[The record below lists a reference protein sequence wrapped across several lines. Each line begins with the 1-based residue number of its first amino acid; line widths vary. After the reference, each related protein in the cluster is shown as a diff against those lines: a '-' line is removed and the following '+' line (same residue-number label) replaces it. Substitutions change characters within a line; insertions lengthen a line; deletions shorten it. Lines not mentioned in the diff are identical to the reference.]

1 MSTVIQ
7 EELLMIPIIAGL
19 VSMLA
24 DKGLDLI
31 SSAIDGGADKAKE
44 YIEDK
49 TGIKLDKNLTDEQVA
64 ELKKFEMTNKV
75 ELEKLALANKQE
87 DNRASEA
94 VQKIQADE
102 YGNARNMQIENL
114 KQDDKFSKRF
124 VYYFAIFWS
133 TFAVIYLAGITFIE
147 IPKENTRFADT
158 IVGFLLG
165 TVVATLI
172 GFFYGNSIK
181 KG

>member
-1 MSTVIQ
+1 
-7 EELLMIPIIAGL
+7 MIPIVASI

-24 DKGLDLI
+24 DKGLNLI

-64 ELKKFEMTNKV
+64 ELKKFEMTNKI

-94 VQKIQADE
+94 TQKIQADE

-114 KQDDKFSKRF
+114 RQEDKFSKRF
-124 VYYFAIFWS
+124 VYYFALFWS
-133 TFAVIYLAGITFIE
+133 LFAVIYLTGITFIE
-147 IPKENTRFADT
+147 IPKENIRFADT

-165 TVVATLI
+165 TIIATMF

>member
-7 EELLMIPIIAGL
+7 EELLMVPIIAGL

-49 TGIKLDKNLTDEQVA
+49 TGIKLDKNLTDEQVL
-64 ELKKFEMTNKV
+64 ELKKFEVANQL

-114 KQDDKFSKRF
+114 RQDDKFSKRF

-133 TFAVIYLAGITFIE
+133 AFAVIYLTGITFAE
-147 IPKENTRFADT
+147 IPKENIRFADT

-165 TVVATLI
+165 TIIATMF

-181 KG
+181 K

>member
-1 MSTVIQ
+1 MSSVVQ

-64 ELKKFEMTNKV
+64 ELKKFEMTNKL

-114 KQDDKFSKRF
+114 RQDDKFSKRF

-133 TFAVIYLAGITFIE
+133 AFAVIYLTGITFAE
-147 IPKENTRFADT
+147 IPKENIRFADT

-165 TVVATLI
+165 TIIATMF

-181 KG
+181 K

>member
-1 MSTVIQ
+1 MV
-7 EELLMIPIIAGL
+7 PIIAGL

-64 ELKKFEMTNKV
+64 ELKKFEMTNQL

-114 KQDDKFSKRF
+114 RQDDKFSKRF

-133 TFAVIYLAGITFIE
+133 AFAVIYLTGITFAE
-147 IPKENTRFADT
+147 IPKENIRFADT

-165 TVVATLI
+165 TIIATMF
-172 GFFYGNSIK
+172 GFFYGNIIK
-181 KG
+181 K

>member
-1 MSTVIQ
+1 
-7 EELLMIPIIAGL
+7 MIPIVASI

-24 DKGLDLI
+24 GKGLDLL
-31 SSAIDGGADKAKE
+31 SSAIDGGADKAAA
-44 YIEDK
+44 YIEEK
-49 TGIKLDKNLTDEQVA
+49 TGIKMDGSDLSDEQVV
-64 ELKKFEMTNKV
+64 ELKKFEMSNKV
-75 ELEKLALANKQE
+75 ELQKLALADKQE
-87 DNRASEA
+87 DNRSNEASM
-94 VQKIQADE
+94 KIQADE
-102 YGNARNMQIENL
+102 YANARNMQIENL

-133 TFAVIYLAGITFIE
+133 TFSVIYLTGITFAE
-147 IPKENTRFADT
+147 IPKENIRFADT

-165 TVVATLI
+165 TIVATLI